1 MEAELYPRLEKY
13 EILKVLGEGGMGAVY
28 LARHRKIDR
37 LVAIKLLHA
46 NLARDPMIR
55 ERFKNEAALLAK
67 LTHPNIVTLYDYEER
82 PDGLF
87 LIMEYVEGTTLDRL
101 LAEHGPLSLDQA
113 KPIFFQIL
121 DGVGY
126 AHRHGV
132 IHRDIKPANIII
144 TPDWKVKILD
154 FGIGKIVGEPRTSE
168 LTQTGVRIGTLMYMA
183 PEQVAGRGVS
193 IQSDIYAL
201 GLTFFQILT
210 GAYPYQ
216 KDQYSDF
223 EMSLKIVQEYLLDE
237 EGHPYHSVP
246 EPIKKALAKAIQK
259 EPLQRYQSCEEF
271 KTALEMAYAE
281 WTSMTTEALEDFE
294 TFVEEAIAT
303 QQTAPEPMEKV
314 NEKEGGELTT
324 QIVQLL
330 IEGKNPSEI
339 EKKKKV
345 RLLAGGIFFALL
357 LGGILYA
364 FVYTRSQQK
373 QIGDNDPDLI
383 TQHFP
388 PSETLEV
395 MVPLEKKS
403 LRNEQEQLGLAK
415 KDIPAGKRTMGSQNA
430 SQRQKSTQNETKV
443 NEQNQEQ
450 EKEGMKLDYGK
461 FRLFL
466 TVNASHKKKLLGNYE
481 TRIEVTNTADVP
493 YTSLLFEFEYYN
505 KKGELLEKREYQFLD
520 EVPAKGVQVYEVKHK
535 TPSGTDRIGLTLKQA
550 YPLYP

>member
-126 AHRHGV
+126 AHSHGV
-132 IHRDIKPANIII
+132 IHRDIKPANILI
-144 TPDWKVKILD
+144 TPGWKVKILD
-154 FGIGKIVGEPRTSE
+154 FGIGKIIGESRTSE

-223 EMSLKIVQEYLLDE
+223 EMSLKIVQEDLLDE

-281 WTSMTTEALEDFE
+281 WTSMTTEELQDFE

-303 QQTAPEPMEKV
+303 QQIRTAPESMEKV
-314 NEKEGGELTT
+314 KEKEGGELTT
-324 QIVQLL
+324 QIVQSL
-330 IEGKNPSEI
+330 IEGKNPS

-345 RLLAGGIFFALL
+345 RLLAGGIVFVLL

-373 QIGDNDPDLI
+373 QIDDNDLDLI

-388 PSETLEV
+388 PSDTLEV
-395 MVPLEKKS
+395 TAPLEKKS
-403 LRNEQEQLGLAK
+403 LGNEQEQLGLAK

-430 SQRQKSTQNETKV
+430 FQRSTQNETKV

-450 EKEGMKLDYGK
+450 EKEGTKLDYGK

-505 KKGELLEKREYQFLD
+505 KKGESLEKREYQFLD

-535 TPSGTDRIGLTLKQA
+535 APSGTERIGLTLKQA